1 MKALLILTCSII
13 VYTVGCQKDEGPT
26 SFESGGTRIIQGAFP
41 SISPDGSKIA
51 YSRGGQILINS
62 INGNNETRLSSSQY
76 GDYGPVWS
84 ADGNKIAFVRT
95 MQGII
100 TFYREGQTYSLVM
113 AIDLQTNKI
122 VTLEPFDTTANY
134 FYQTQT
140 SPIWCPTN
148 DKVAYLNDSLEYGS
162 LRIIQSDGSG
172 LVLDDYASVVS
183 FCWSPDGSQF
193 ICSLNPS
200 GIYKGTV
207 GQSNLVQISPRNN
220 PYSLTWSSI
229 TNTIGYIIGQD
240 SLIFLDVASQKETI
254 IKHTFNLSSV
264 RLSKM

>member
-1 MKALLILTCSII
+1 MAATKFDYLIHI
-13 VYTVGCQKDEGPT
+13 
-26 SFESGGTRIIQGAFP
+26 R
-41 SISPDGSKIA
+41 
-51 YSRGGQILINS
+51 
-62 INGNNETRLSSSQY
+62 
-76 GDYGPVWS
+76 DYGPVWS

-95 MQGII
+95 MQGVI
-100 TFYREGQTYSLVM
+100 TFYREGQTFSLVM

-122 VTLEPFDTTANY
+122 VTLEPFDTTADY
-134 FYQTQT
+134 FYQTQA
-140 SPIWCPTN
+140 SPIWCPKN

-193 ICSLNPS
+193 VCSLNPS

-220 PYSLTWSSI
+220 PYSLTWSSD
-229 TNTIGYIIGQD
+229 Y
-240 SLIFLDVASQKETI
+240 
-254 IKHTFNLSSV
+254 
-264 RLSKM
+264 